1 MDMILMN
8 YRLIGKMR
16 PIQFLVTGYIA
27 IILLGSLLLNAPAAS
42 SAGVSQ
48 DYVDALF
55 TATSAVSTTGLVVVD
70 TGTFYSRFGQSI
82 ILLLFQ
88 VGGLGYMV
96 FVVFMVY
103 ALGRKPSL
111 TSAVTLQQSLSGVT
125 LGNMKQYLKRVVVF
139 TLLFEGLG
147 ALVLSIYWMDH
158 YTVAESVFL
167 GVFHSVSAFCTSGFS
182 TFSGS
187 FSSYQTSIF
196 MNVVLSILC
205 IGGGIGFIVLS
216 DLQNLVRK
224 RISGVRPRRLSLHSR
239 LSLVISALLMVAG
252 AVVLISS
259 EPHTPLPER
268 VLSSAF
274 QSISASSTT
283 GFSTVHIGTL
293 SASTLFMLI
302 ILMFIGASP
311 GGSGGGIKVTAFGSM
326 VLSVWALLRG
336 RKEVTAFAW
345 QIPEETVRRSFAVA
359 SLVATWVVLV
369 TMVLSA
375 TEDGTFLQVLFEVVS
390 AAGTVGLSTGLT
402 PMLTS
407 LGKVLIIATM
417 LIGRVGPLAIAFTVI
432 GEKKVS
438 FERAEGDIY
447 IG

>member
-1 MDMILMN
+1 MN
-8 YRLIGKMR
+8 LRLIGKLR
-16 PIQFLVTGYIA
+16 PIQFLVTGYIV
-27 IILLGSLLLNAPAAS
+27 IILIGSLLLNLPAAS
-42 SAGVSQ
+42 SAGTSQ
-48 DYVDALF
+48 DYMDALF

-88 VGGLGYMV
+88 IGGLGYMV

-111 TSAVTLQQSLSGVT
+111 TSAITLQQSLSGVT
-125 LGNMKQYLKRVVVF
+125 LGNMKQYLKAVLVF

-147 ALVLSIYWMDH
+147 ALVLSVYWMDQ
-158 YTVAESVFL
+158 YTVSESVFL

-182 TFSGS
+182 TFSES
-187 FSSYQTSIF
+187 FSSYQTNIF
-196 MNVVLSILC
+196 MNVVLSTLC

-224 RISGVRPRRLSLHSR
+224 RISGVRPSRLSLHSK

-252 AVVLISS
+252 AAVLVSS
-259 EPHTPLPER
+259 ESHIPLSER
-268 VLSSAF
+268 VLFSVF

-283 GFSTVHIGTL
+283 GFSTVDIGKL
-293 SASTLFMLI
+293 GASSLFMLV

-326 VLSVWALLRG
+326 ALSVWALLRG
-336 RKEVTAFAW
+336 RKEVNAFAW

-359 SLVATWVVLV
+359 SLVAMWVVLV

-375 TEDGTFLQVLFEVVS
+375 TENGTFLEVLFEVVS
-390 AAGTVGLSTGLT
+390 AVGTVGLSTGLT

-438 FERAEGDIY
+438 FEHAEGDIY

>member
-1 MDMILMN
+1 MN
-8 YRLIGKMR
+8 RLIGKVK
-16 PIQFLVTGYIA
+16 PIQFLVIGYIA
-27 IILLGSLLLNAPAAS
+27 IICIGSLFLYLPAAS
-42 SAGVSQ
+42 SAGTSQ

-70 TGTFYSRFGQSI
+70 TGTFYSGFGQFI

-88 VGGLGYMV
+88 IGGLGYMV

-125 LGNMKQYLKRVVVF
+125 LGNMKQYLKAVLVF

-147 ALVLSIYWMDH
+147 ALVLSIYWMDRF
-158 YTVAESVFL
+158 TPSEAVFL

-182 TFSGS
+182 IFSDS
-187 FSSYQTSIF
+187 FNSYQTSVF
-196 MNVVLSILC
+196 MNVVLGILC

-224 RISGVRPRRLSLHSR
+224 RISGVRPCRLSLHSNM
-239 LSLVISALLMVAG
+239 SLLISALLMMTG
-252 AVVLISS
+252 AFVLMSQESS
-259 EPHTPLPER
+259 IPLSDRMLPS
-268 VLSSAF
+268 LF
-274 QSISASSTT
+274 QSVSASSTT
-283 GFSTVHIGTL
+283 GFNTVDIGALTT
-293 SASTLFMLI
+293 SSLFMLA
-302 ILMFIGASP
+302 ILMAIGASP
-311 GGSGGGIKVTAFGSM
+311 GGSGGGIKVTAVGSM
-326 VLSVWALLRG
+326 MLSVWALLRG
-336 RKEVTAFAW
+336 RKEVKAFGW

-359 SLVATWVVLV
+359 TLVAIWVILV

-375 TEDGTFLQVLFEVVS
+375 TEDGTFMQVLFEVIS
-390 AAGTVGLSTGLT
+390 AVGTVGLTTGLT

-407 LGKVLIIATM
+407 LGKVLIITTM
-417 LIGRVGPLAIAFTVI
+417 LIGRVGPLAIAFTVL
-432 GEKKVS
+432 GEEKAS
-438 FERAEGDIY
+438 FEHAEGEIY